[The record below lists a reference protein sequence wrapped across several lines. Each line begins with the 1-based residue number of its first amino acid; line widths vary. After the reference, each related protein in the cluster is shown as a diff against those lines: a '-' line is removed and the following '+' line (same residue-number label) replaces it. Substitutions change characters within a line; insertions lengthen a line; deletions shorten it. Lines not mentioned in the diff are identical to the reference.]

1 MRNIFNKPFTKEFFD
16 VYMLNKLLDEHF
28 DGEKNN
34 GRKIYTI
41 LAFLIWYEVY
51 FIDNEQLQ

>member
-1 MRNIFNKPFTKEFFD
+1 
-16 VYMLNKLLDEHF
+16 MLNKLLDEHF